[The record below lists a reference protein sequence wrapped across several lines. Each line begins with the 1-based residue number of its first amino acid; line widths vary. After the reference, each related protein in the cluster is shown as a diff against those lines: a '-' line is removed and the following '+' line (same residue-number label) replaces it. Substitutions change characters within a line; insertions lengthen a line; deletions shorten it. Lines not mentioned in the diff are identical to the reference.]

1 MHNLFLGTGKHMM
14 EVWLAD
20 EFLSRRMLDD
30 MERLVSQFIIP
41 KGIGRVPSKISNH
54 FGGFTADQ
62 WKNWITIYS
71 SVLLWQQLDSQHWN
85 CWILFVRAVKLLTG
99 RILTVSDLTEADS
112 LLQQFCIT
120 FEELYGDRHCT
131 MNMHLHLHLHLCCCL
146 QDFGPGHAFWLYAFE
161 RYNGILGSFHTNN
174 TRIESQLVQK
184 FLEGNQQV
192 LVTKCTMKWMKSFRK
207 CFWNITCTK
216 KHVQLQMYLW
226 TTLCFF

>member
-1 MHNLFLGTGKHMM
+1 M
-14 EVWLAD
+14 
-20 EFLSRRMLDD
+20 
-30 MERLVSQFIIP
+30 
-41 KGIGRVPSKISNH
+41 
-54 FGGFTADQ
+54 
-62 WKNWITIYS
+62 
-71 SVLLWQQLDSQHWN
+71 
-85 CWILFVRAVKLLTG
+85 RAVKLLTG

-131 MNMHLHLHLHLCCCL
+131 MNMHLHLHLHLCRCL

-207 CFWNITCTK
+207 CF
-216 KHVQLQMYLW
+216 
-226 TTLCFF
+226 